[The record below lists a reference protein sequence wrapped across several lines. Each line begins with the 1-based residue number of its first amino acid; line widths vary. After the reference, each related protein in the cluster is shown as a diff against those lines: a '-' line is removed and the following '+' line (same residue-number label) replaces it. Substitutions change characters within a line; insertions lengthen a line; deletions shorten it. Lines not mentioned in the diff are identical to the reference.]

1 MVSISAMQIFPFVFI
16 FSFPNQT
23 SIYYKGIDKMLIIPI
38 VELDNSYYKDLIIP
52 IINEFDLV
60 N

>member
-1 MVSISAMQIFPFVFI
+1 
-16 FSFPNQT
+16 
-23 SIYYKGIDKMLIIPI
+23 MLIIPI

-60 N
+60 NWFIAGFVDFLYRIWKMFVSYKLAYKLMGE